1 MELRRNLH
9 SSAFFLLV
17 GALSWLLSSILGMNA
32 SLCDMLLLSLLAG
45 LLSASF
51 LNFASYYIAVFSFK
65 FGLDPDNDT
74 IPLITSLTDIFGV
87 LCVLAAMKIVIG

>member
-9 SSAFFLLV
+9 AFSVFL
-17 GALSWLLSSILGMNA
+17 ARRRSLLAFKFYSRYECEFVRYA
-32 SLCDMLLLSLLAG
+32 ALSLLAG

>member
-1 MELRRNLH
+1 M
-9 SSAFFLLV
+9 
-17 GALSWLLSSILGMNA
+17 
-32 SLCDMLLLSLLAG
+32 
-45 LLSASF
+45 
-51 LNFASYYIAVFSFK
+51 NFASYYIAVFSFK